1 MVTAVRVPT
10 TAGKTEEIMVG
21 EAEMGEVA
29 GETREEDHKIVH
41 KIVMA
46 SIR

>member
-1 MVTAVRVPT
+1 MVTVVPT
-10 TAGKTEEIMVG
+10 VRAGMTEEMVG
-21 EAEMGEVA
+21 EVGEMGEVA